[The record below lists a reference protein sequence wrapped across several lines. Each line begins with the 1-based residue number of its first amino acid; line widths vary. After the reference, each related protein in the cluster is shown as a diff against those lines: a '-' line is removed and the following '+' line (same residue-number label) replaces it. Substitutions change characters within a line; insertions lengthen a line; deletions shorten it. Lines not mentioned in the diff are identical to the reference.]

1 MKKSGTDYTKLSK
14 EDGNYDWYR
23 SRFQIMYGIPYAIS
37 NNDIPKLGIF
47 NVQYAAYCA
56 TPPEMCI

>member
-23 SRFQIMYGIPYAIS
+23 SRFQIMYGISYAIS
-37 NNDIPKLGIF
+37 NNDT
-47 NVQYAAYCA
+47 QS
-56 TPPEMCI
+56 